1 MTNVTRVGDT
11 CVPGPSGG
19 ISTNAATGSPN
30 VNANKLPVH
39 RVTDSWVLPNA
50 NHKTVTGSP
59 DVFINK
65 LPVARV
71 FDTTN
76 TGSIINVG
84 SPNVF
89 ANESFMTVAGVTI
102 PADQNSFKNAEPLI
116 SNVGYSGVDDEFEV
130 NSGGNVY
137 PPLPQV
143 TPPTPIPPKEIE
155 HEDDV
160 PPAEPPAPP
169 PPDCSMITL
178 PINYDFQL
186 STNYKLRNFSIGC
199 IFPHTIK
206 AQNGLTESE
215 IVCNLKALAENVV
228 EPMRAKW
235 GSFRINSG
243 FRTRQNGK
251 SQHEKGQACDI
262 QFPGM
267 SYNDMFAIAQWVKD
281 NINYDQLLW
290 EHGNRPW
297 IHVSFNRAGNRP
309 KNASNSVMT
318 MYQNHFSPGLKK
330 IAGYS

>member
-19 ISTNAATGSPN
+19 VSTNALTGSPN
-30 VNANKLPVH
+30 VNANMLPVH
-39 RVTDSWVLPNA
+39 RVDDSWILPNP
-50 NHKTVTGSP
+50 NHKTATGSP
-59 DVFINK
+59 DVFINGK
-65 LPVARV
+65 PVARV

-76 TGSIINVG
+76 IGSIINTG

-89 ANESFMTVAGVTI
+89 ANESFMTVAGVVILTN
-102 PADQNSFKNAEPLI
+102 QNSFKNAEPLI
-116 SNVGYSGVDDEFEV
+116 SNVGYSGIDDEFEV

-137 PPLPQV
+137 PPLPQI

-160 PPAEPPAPP
+160 PPPEPPTPP
-169 PPDCSMITL
+169 PPDCSLITL

-186 STNYKLRNFSIGC
+186 STNYKLRNFSINC
-199 IFPHTIK
+199 VFPHTIK
-206 AQNGLTESE
+206 AQNGLSESE

-235 GSFRINSG
+235 GIFRINSG

-318 MYQNHFSPGLKK
+318 MYRNHFSSGLKK

>member
-30 VNANKLPVH
+30 VFANKLKVH
-39 RVTDSWVLPNA
+39 RVSDSWVLPNA

-59 DVFINK
+59 SVFVNK
-65 LPVARV
+65 LQVARV

-84 SPNVF
+84 SPTVY
-89 ANESFMTVAGVTI
+89 ANESFVTLAGVTI
-102 PADQNSFKNAEPLI
+102 PSNQNSFKNAEPLI
-116 SNVGYSGVDDEFEV
+116 DNVGNSGIDDEFEV
-130 NSGGNVY
+130 NSGSNVY
-137 PPLPQV
+137 PPLPQ
-143 TPPTPIPPKEIE
+143 TRPPAPIPPDEVE
-155 HEDDV
+155 HEDDT
-160 PPAEPPAPP
+160 PQAEPPAPP
-169 PPDCSMITL
+169 VSDCSMITL

-186 STNYKLRNFSIGC
+186 SPNFRLRNFSIGC
-199 IFPHTIK
+199 IFPHSIK
-206 AQNGLTESE
+206 AQNGLTESQ

-228 EPMRAKW
+228 EPIRAQF

-243 FRTRQNGK
+243 FRTTQNGK

-262 QFPGM
+262 QFPGK
-267 SYNDMFAIAQWVKD
+267 SYDQMFAIAQWIKANV
-281 NINYDQLLW
+281 NYDQLLW
-290 EHGNRPW
+290 EHGNSPW

-309 KNASNSVMT
+309 KNASNAVMT
-318 MYQNHFSPGLKK
+318 MYRNNFSSGLKK